1 MLIQIIYVSRAS
13 SSMPLELRDILASS
27 RKNNPALD
35 VSGALCLID
44 GVYLQYLEGE
54 AATVDALY
62 RKIEKDT
69 RHSATKVLSR
79 CAISTR
85 AFPTWAMA
93 LLTWNEETKQIFRQF
108 NPDVKLD
115 AFLVNPL
122 TADKLLRTWA
132 TTSNWMTV

>member
-44 GVYLQYLEGE
+44 GIYLQYLEGE
-54 AATVDALY
+54 AAIVDALY
-62 RKIEKDT
+62 KKIEKDN

-79 CAISTR
+79 CVISTR
-85 AFPTWAMA
+85 AFPAWAMA

-122 TADKLLRTWA
+122 TVDKLMRTWA